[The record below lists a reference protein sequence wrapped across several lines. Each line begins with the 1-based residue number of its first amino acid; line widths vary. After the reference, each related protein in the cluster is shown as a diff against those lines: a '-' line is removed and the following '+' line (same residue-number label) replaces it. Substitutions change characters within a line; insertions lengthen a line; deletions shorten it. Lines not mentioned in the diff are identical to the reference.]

1 MKQTKRKAALLL
13 ALLTIS
19 SLSLAAC
26 GGNNDDKGTSKPEN
40 KGTESAKPSASESAS
55 TGSAEGS
62 PASDLKPYKLKL
74 VYEGAPQ
81 ADETLVEEALN
92 KILTE
97 KINATIDIAPI
108 DWGAWDD
115 KMNLMIASREPV
127 DVLFTASWNGY
138 AKNVAKGAYMDLGPL
153 LDQYGQGI
161 KESLDPAFLDGSKI
175 GGKNYAIPTNKE
187 LASAGGIVYRKD
199 IADELGIDMSQVKKI
214 EDLDAVYKVVK
225 EKKPGMTALYNGGFT
240 SHFFVEL
247 DFLGDA
253 TIPGAIDKNGTDAV
267 VKPAEEFPQYLNALK
282 VTRDYFQK
290 GYINKD
296 AATTQTSSLDAYKT
310 GNVFSTVEPLKP
322 GKAEE
327 IASATGLEGK
337 LAQIQLT
344 GKTVATSETTGA
356 MLAISSTS
364 EDPARAMM
372 LINLLHTDKEI
383 VNLLNFGIE
392 GTHYTLSGNVMTPT
406 EKSAQYAPGVAWE
419 LGNQFLNYTWNTE
432 AADKWDQFKQF
443 NEGALSSPALGFT
456 FDSEPVKTEVGA
468 LANVL
473 REYQKALETG
483 SIDPDSV
490 LPKFKAAEKS
500 AGLDKVIAEKQKQL
514 DEFLASKK

>member
-1 MKQTKRKAALLL
+1 M
-13 ALLTIS
+13 LLTLLVIS
-19 SLSLAAC
+19 AVAASAC
-26 GGNNDDKGTSKPEN
+26 SNSNETNTSK
-40 KGTESAKPSASESAS
+40 AKDPGKNSTA
-55 TGSAEGS
+55 TGSSSDKTEGNAATDS
-62 PASDLKPYKLKL
+62 SKLKPYKIKL

-81 ADETLVEEALN
+81 ADEAIVEEALN
-92 KILTE
+92 KLLTE

-127 DVLFTASWNGY
+127 DILFTASWNGY
-138 AKNVAKGAYMDLGPL
+138 AKNVAKSAYLDLGSL

-161 KESLDPAFLDGSKI
+161 KDSLDPAFLDGSKI

-187 LASAGGIVYRKD
+187 LASSGGIVYRKD
-199 IADELGIDMSQVKKI
+199 IADELVIDMSKVKKI
-214 EDLDAVYKVVK
+214 EDLDAVYKIVK
-225 EKKPGMTALYNGGFT
+225 EKKPNMYPLYTTGGTFA
-240 SHFFVEL
+240 SHSFVEL
-247 DFLGDA
+247 DYLGDT
-253 TIPGAIDKNGTDAV
+253 TIPGAIDKNTSDAT
-267 VKPAEEFPQYLNALK
+267 VKPSEEFPQYLNALK
-282 VTRDYFQK
+282 VTRDYFLK

-296 AATTQTSSLDAYKT
+296 AATSQTSSLDAYKT

-327 IASATGLEGK
+327 IASATGLDGK
-337 LAQIQLT
+337 LAQITLT

-364 EDPARAMM
+364 ENPERAMM
-372 LINLLHTDKEI
+372 LINLLHTDKEV

-392 GTHYTLSGNVMTPT
+392 GTHYTRSGDVMTQT

-419 LGNQFLNYTWNTE
+419 LGNQFLNYVWNSE
-432 AADKWDQFKQF
+432 APDKWEQFKKF
-443 NEGALSSPALGFT
+443 NEGAKSSPALGFT
-456 FDSEPVKTEVGA
+456 FDSEPVKSEVGA

-473 REYQKALETG
+473 REYQKMLETG
-483 SIDPDSV
+483 SVDLDET
-490 LPKFKAAEKS
+490 LPKYIAAQKS

-514 DEFLASKK
+514 NEFLASKK